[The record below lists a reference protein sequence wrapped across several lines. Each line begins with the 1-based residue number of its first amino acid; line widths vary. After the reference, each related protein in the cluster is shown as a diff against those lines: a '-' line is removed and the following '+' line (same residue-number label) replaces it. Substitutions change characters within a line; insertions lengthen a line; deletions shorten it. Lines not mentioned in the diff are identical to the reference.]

1 MYVDVYNMLV
11 QWCAYFSS
19 DFWDGYRSLIREDDG
34 FETRVLLYDM
44 YHQLNHYNL
53 FREKGCLTSAKCD
66 LNNIKYALDS
76 MEREGIGSASLQ
88 ACLFCMVSHHAAV
101 SYIVFICR
109 CPGVQVSG
117 LSSGKD
123 IDP

>member
-1 MYVDVYNMLV
+1 M

-19 DFWDGYRSLIREDDG
+19 DFWDGYRLLIPEDDG

-53 FREKGCLTSAKCD
+53 FREKGYLTSAKCD

-76 MEREGIGSASLQ
+76 ME
-88 ACLFCMVSHHAAV
+88 
-101 SYIVFICR
+101 
-109 CPGVQVSG
+109 
-117 LSSGKD
+117 
-123 IDP
+123 